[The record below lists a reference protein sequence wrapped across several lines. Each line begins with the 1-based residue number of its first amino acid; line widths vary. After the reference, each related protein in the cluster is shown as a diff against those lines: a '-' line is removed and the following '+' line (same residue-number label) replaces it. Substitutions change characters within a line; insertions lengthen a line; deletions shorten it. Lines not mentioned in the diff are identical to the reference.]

1 MPVLGI
7 KVDRV
12 TLPQALKIVDLWLAS
27 GRSKHYITTPNP
39 EMIVAAQKDP
49 AFKRILNAADL
60 AIPDGAG
67 LRLADGRL
75 RRLAGADLML
85 ALIKKGHKTLLCGSK
100 PGVAQ
105 TAAKKL
111 ADPERSRRVVGITD
125 PNLSKINKIKP
136 DLLFVALGHGK
147 QEKWIDKNLP
157 KLKVKV
163 AMGVGG
169 SLDYIAKPWLR
180 APQVL
185 QTLGLE
191 WLWRLILQPWRI
203 KRQLSLL
210 EFVYLVLV
218 KS

>member
-1 MPVLGI
+1 MILGV

-12 TLPQALKIVDLWLAS
+12 TLPQALKIVDLWLIS
-27 GRSKHYITTPNP
+27 DRSKHYITTPNP

-67 LRLADGRL
+67 LRLADPKL
-75 RRLAGADLML
+75 RRLSGADLMM
-85 ALIKKGHKTLLCGSK
+85 ALIKKGYKTLLCGSK

-105 TAAKKL
+105 KAAKKL
-111 ADPERSRRVVGITD
+111 GVMGISQ

-191 WLWRLILQPWRI
+191 WLWRLILQPWRL

-210 EFVYLVLV
+210 EFVYLVITN
-218 KS
+218 KW

>member
-85 ALIKKGHKTLLCGSK
+85 ALIKKGHKTLL
-100 PGVAQ
+100 
-105 TAAKKL
+105 
-111 ADPERSRRVVGITD
+111 
-125 PNLSKINKIKP
+125 
-136 DLLFVALGHGK
+136 
-147 QEKWIDKNLP
+147 
-157 KLKVKV
+157 
-163 AMGVGG
+163 VGG
-169 SLDYIAKPWLR
+169 R
-180 APQVL
+180 
-185 QTLGLE
+185 
-191 WLWRLILQPWRI
+191 
-203 KRQLSLL
+203 
-210 EFVYLVLV
+210 
-218 KS
+218 

>member
-49 AFKRILNAADL
+49 DFKRILNAADL

-105 TAAKKL
+105 KAAKKL
-111 ADPERSRRVVGITD
+111 GVMGISQ

-147 QEKWIDKNLP
+147 QEKWIAKNLP

-180 APQVL
+180 APL
-185 QTLGLE
+185 LIQTLGLE
-191 WLWRLILQPWRI
+191 WLWRLILQPWRL

-210 EFVYLVLV
+210 EFVYLVITN
-218 KS
+218 KW